1 MLRSPTG
8 TPNSIIKKSI
18 LKVSSNETPNHSESK
33 RSRSEFET
41 KSPNSSEKDEHSSK
55 MIQRLEGLEAQ
66 LKSLNETIQQ
76 LNHIISDL
84 RKENNE
90 LKEMLKKNDAKN
102 DKQIAP
108 KQPATYTQRTNT
120 TKPTQ
125 PQKGDSKGNNN
136 INNSD
141 GSSGSGSGSDSS
153 SGSNDNNSNNNV
165 IDGDSNENQKY
176 DENGMIVD
184 EHEHIVENENPKI
197 SFTVE
202 DNEENNK
209 FETKR
214 NKKIPPIDIWS
225 ETTTAIQKRLNE
237 TFPKGSLIFWR
248 INKSKFRVFAKSLEL
263 REKLIEYLSS
273 RGIHFN
279 TYKHKDE
286 KLINILIKN
295 SDIDDEELIRSE
307 LLSIGIEPHTIK
319 RYETGH
325 MRKNNV
331 ESKIWHLLLHPNT
344 DTQALFE
351 KRNIGAHIVKYE
363 YLKKPTIT
371 QCKRCQRFN
380 HSASSCYL
388 PYRCVKCA
396 NQHEPG
402 KCPMDSTTNK
412 TKLKCANC
420 GGAHTAN
427 NAKQCPAFA
436 KAIQINEEKKKEN
449 TKKKQHKHSGAHQTN
464 TDSSQQP
471 KQMSGLFKPAHT
483 NTRTNSYT
491 NTQTHQPSS
500 SGNDRISLYLEQQQ
514 RTMFEFMNNMMKSQS
529 DFIKRMFDE

>member
-1 MLRSPTG
+1 MGRTPPGTPKQTNILKSPTL
-8 TPNSIIKKSI
+8 IALKSEST
-18 LKVSSNETPNHSESK
+18 KTHSEK
-33 RSRSEFET
+33 RGRFEFE
-41 KSPNSSEKDEHSSK
+41 SQSQISSEKDKNSSE

-66 LKSLNETIQQ
+66 LKTLNETILQ

-84 RKENNE
+84 RKENND
-90 LKEMLKKNDAKN
+90 LKEVLRKIDAKN
-102 DKQIAP
+102 DKQNAP
-108 KQPATYTQRTNT
+108 NQAATHTQQTNT
-120 TKPTQ
+120 FKPTQ
-125 PQKGDSKGNNN
+125 RKSDTNVNNN
-136 INNSD
+136 INNS
-141 GSSGSGSGSDSS
+141 SSNSSNSSSS
-153 SGSNDNNSNNNV
+153 SGNGNDNKNNATN
-165 IDGDSNENQKY
+165 GDSNADGKT
-176 DENGMIVD
+176 DERMTID
-184 EHEHIVENENPKI
+184 EPQSENEDEKSDL

-202 DNEENNK
+202 PNDENNE
-209 FETKR
+209 FDTKR
-214 NKKIPPIDIWS
+214 NKKIPPVDIWS
-225 ETTTAIQKRLNE
+225 ENTKAIQKRLNE

-248 INKSKFRVFAKSLEL
+248 INKSKFRVFAKCLEM
-263 REKLIEYLSS
+263 REKLIEYLST

-279 TYKHKDE
+279 TYKQKEE

-295 SDIDDEELIRSE
+295 SDIDDAELIRSE
-307 LLSIGIEPHTIK
+307 LSSIGIEPHTIK
-319 RYETGH
+319 RYQTGH

-363 YLKKPTIT
+363 HMKKPTIT

-380 HSASSCYL
+380 HSASSCFL

-436 KAIQINEEKKKEN
+436 KAIQINEEKKKANN
-449 TKKKQHKHSGAHQTN
+449 TKKQHAQSKHQPPTN
-464 TDSSQQP
+464 TQSSQHP
-471 KQMSGLFKPAHT
+471 KQMSDLFKPSHT
-483 NTRTNSYT
+483 NTRTNANT
-491 NTQTHQPSS
+491 NTLTYKPSS

-514 RTMFEFMNNMMKSQS
+514 RTMFEFMNTMMKSQNE
-529 DFIKRMFDE
+529 FIKRIFNE